1 MRYVYLSNLFTIR
14 SFYRFLCFFIALS
27 SLKTGVNIWN
37 TLLLAIR
44 SIVYVGIRR
53 LKTFLNDS
61 FTVYLGIVDDNI
73 AELKT

>member
-1 MRYVYLSNLFTIR
+1 MFIFLIFSVFVPFIV
-14 SFYRFLCFFIALS
+14 FLCFFIALS
-27 SLKTGVNIWN
+27 SLKTGVNTWN

-61 FTVYLGIVDDNI
+61 FTVYWGIVDDNM